1 MRILKLHTELKISI
15 LISIL
20 VSLSPTLLLI
30 EHHAPN
36 DIVDKVILFLTAFI
50 TTFFNI
56 RFQNWIQPKVK
67 SIGLIIFYTL
77 LLNIVLFGFDILL
90 RFPLWNSFTTDKPL
104 LIILVLVEWI
114 RNLIIGFVAFF
125 LVRYLIKNE
134 KEKENQLKFQAIE
147 NENLQ
152 LQLNALTAQLQ
163 PHFFFNNLNVLAEL
177 IQVDTE
183 KSEEYIQN
191 LSKFFRYILS
201 IQQNPLIN
209 LSDEIEFIQTYIYL
223 LKIRFGDGI
232 KITYLLDKMNY
243 YSIPSLSTLIIMENI
258 VKHNVIQSVHID
270 FTLDEIDSVLKIK
283 NTIHHKNNLPNE
295 KLGYGLENINK
306 KCKLLLNKNIQ
317 VAKNKEYFEVEI
329 PIKKN

>member
-125 LVRYLIKNE
+125 LA
-134 KEKENQLKFQAIE
+134 KEF
-147 NENLQ
+147 
-152 LQLNALTAQLQ
+152 
-163 PHFFFNNLNVLAEL
+163 
-177 IQVDTE
+177 
-183 KSEEYIQN
+183 
-191 LSKFFRYILS
+191 
-201 IQQNPLIN
+201 
-209 LSDEIEFIQTYIYL
+209 
-223 LKIRFGDGI
+223 
-232 KITYLLDKMNY
+232 
-243 YSIPSLSTLIIMENI
+243 
-258 VKHNVIQSVHID
+258 
-270 FTLDEIDSVLKIK
+270 
-283 NTIHHKNNLPNE
+283 
-295 KLGYGLENINK
+295 
-306 KCKLLLNKNIQ
+306 
-317 VAKNKEYFEVEI
+317 
-329 PIKKN
+329 